1 MIGLHTQMA
10 QGVGQ
15 VAEGISQV
23 ASLDQGGSPLT
34 FILAQ
39 IGNTTNASALAIV
52 AVIYALCVIYTA
64 IWSRKQY
71 KEWEEELA
79 QG

>member
-23 ASLDQGGSPLT
+23 ASLDQSGSPLT

>member
-1 MIGLHTQMA
+1 MA

-39 IGNTTNASALAIV
+39 IGNMTNASALAIV